1 MLRLP
6 KTALVPQNGRTMWC
20 YLKTSCLS
28 LLIKNSQASPCNDIA
43 ILCSF
48 IGLIYSILPS
58 EQALQFWG
66 ATPLTETHHLTYLE
80 IGETNA
86 GRLPSFLQWG
96 VWSTQTRD
104 VIMTT
109 ALYDMLSGLA
119 KGQQC
124 GKLTYNFLTRGGVEV
139 VLAGS
144 LATSS
149 SHCSVS
155 LAASWMLVFALLE
168 SWAVPS
174 TSPKSHPPPQQNLGI
189 SFSGIRFSH
198 FTEVSSCLPTAA
210 AKIGPDDVLLA
221 QSFLHLLFMV
231 FSCSV
236 VVHLAVSGNMHF

>member
-1 MLRLP
+1 VTHSGQDL
-6 KTALVPQNGRTMWC
+6 
-20 YLKTSCLS
+20 
-28 LLIKNSQASPCNDIA
+28 NSQASPCNNIA

-66 ATPLTETHHLTYLE
+66 ATPLTETHRLTYLE

-86 GRLPSFLQWG
+86 GWLPFLQWG
-96 VWSTQTRD
+96 VRSTQTRD

-124 GKLTYNFLTRGGVEV
+124 GELAYSFLTRGGVEV
-139 VLAGS
+139 IPAGS

-155 LAASWMLVFALLE
+155 SAASWTLVFALLGQF
-168 SWAVPS
+168 
-174 TSPKSHPPPQQNLGI
+174 PPP
-189 SFSGIRFSH
+189 
-198 FTEVSSCLPTAA
+198 
-210 AKIGPDDVLLA
+210 A
-221 QSFLHLLFMV
+221 QSLTHLRNRTWEYR
-231 FSCSV
+231 SV
-236 VVHLAVSGNMHF
+236 ASGSLISLRSQAAFQQQQQK